1 VARRALLA
9 ALTFLVAA
17 GARAQLVPI
26 ARCNAAIPCNIPI
39 GLRPADAAAWTP
51 YSKQGQGGVPVS
63 ISAGIE
69 EGLKPKV
76 DTRAVSEDP
85 SERAARIFLRRNPG
99 PTTPSP
105 SAASTPVPTP
115 APTPPQTTVSS
126 PPNPPQEP

>member
-1 VARRALLA
+1 MARRALLA

-51 YSKQGQGGVPVS
+51 DSKQGQGGVPISV
-63 ISAGIE
+63 SAGIE

-85 SERAARIFLRRNPG
+85 SERAARIFLRRNPA
-99 PTTPSP
+99 PATTP
-105 SAASTPVPTP
+105 AAKGPAKEPTP
-115 APTPPQTTVSS
+115 APTPR
-126 PPNPPQEP
+126 PPG